1 MAAAKPVIYSMD
13 SSALIHAW
21 HRIYR
26 PKNFGFVWD
35 GFDTLVSTGR
45 LRASIEVYNEL
56 QKKDDELF
64 AWCKARKL
72 KLFAE
77 IDETTQTIVAQ
88 IMRDHPKLVD
98 TTKGRSGADPFVI
111 ALAGSVNPFMVVVT
125 EESPGKSR
133 IPDVCA
139 ARAIQCCGIADMI
152 EREDWKFG
160 K

>member
-1 MAAAKPVIYSMD
+1 MAAFVYSVD

-21 HRIYR
+21 RRIYR

-35 GFDTLVSTGR
+35 GFDTLIEEER
-45 LRASIEVYNEL
+45 FKASIEVYNEL

-64 AWCKARKL
+64 AWCKERKEAM
-72 KLFAE
+72 FVE
-77 IDETTQTIVAQ
+77 IDNDTQAIVAQ

-111 ALAGSVNPFMVVVT
+111 ALAATNNPAMTVVT
-125 EESPGKSR
+125 EEALGKSR
-133 IPDVCA
+133 IPDVCTA
-139 ARAIQCCGIADMI
+139 EKILWCGVADLI
-152 EREDWKFG
+152 EKEDWRSG